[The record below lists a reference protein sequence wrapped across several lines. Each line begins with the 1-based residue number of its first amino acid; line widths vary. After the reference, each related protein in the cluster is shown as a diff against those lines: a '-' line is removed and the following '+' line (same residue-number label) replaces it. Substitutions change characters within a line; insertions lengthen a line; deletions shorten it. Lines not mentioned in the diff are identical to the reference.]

1 MGASQTPWKTAC
13 DLHTTLSAGGTFPA
27 VPVPPPVAH
36 LPREHDEYAIGVFGP
51 PTGLDLN
58 YARFVGADVVVASR
72 GPAVL
77 VGDLNF
83 LAGYA
88 LGSIAMRQRARHQA
102 RRMAEPQ
109 WRPWPMA
116 HAVVTTRRIWCEIPG
131 DEWKN
136 FNYDAAIGMRLTDDN
151 ALVMYYSDPV
161 PPVRL
166 AGTWAP
172 WIAVAVAHLT
182 FGPTA
187 EFHQKWLT
195 KFRTP
200 ARMSL

>member
-1 MGASQTPWKTAC
+1 
-13 DLHTTLSAGGTFPA
+13 L
-27 VPVPPPVAH
+27 
-36 LPREHDEYAIGVFGP
+36 
-51 PTGLDLN
+51 
-58 YARFVGADVVVASR
+58 
-72 GPAVL
+72 L
-77 VGDLNF
+77 VGDLNY
-83 LAGYA
+83 LATYA
-88 LGSIAMRQRARHQA
+88 VGSFAMRQRAWRQA

-116 HAVVTTRRIWCEIPG
+116 YAVVTTHRIWCEIPG

-136 FNYDAAIGMRLTDDN
+136 FNYDAAIGMRLTDED
-151 ALVMYYSDPV
+151 ALVMYYRDPV

-172 WIAVAVAHLT
+172 WIAVAVAHLM

-187 EFHQKWLT
+187 EFRQQWLA

-200 ARMSL
+200 ARMWL